1 MHSSEIIKEE
11 TIIFNSMMDRQIRDT
26 ALASA
31 YTTYQAFVEHA
42 LWELQNAHS
51 LFAHIRPSLG

>member
-42 LWELQNAHS
+42 L
-51 LFAHIRPSLG
+51 